1 MSYYAARQTR
11 RPGPEMPE
19 QDPEV
24 RRLNEEVE
32 NEGRA
37 ADKAMLDRFYMMA
50 GAAAFVAVAITFLR
64 RRSPP
69 EEKTTERSNKI

>member
-1 MSYYAARQTR
+1 MSRYTARQAR

-19 QDPEV
+19 QDAEV
-24 RRLNEEVE
+24 RRLNEETE

-37 ADKAMLDRFYMMA
+37 TDKAMLDRFYVMA

-69 EEKTTERSNKI
+69 EEKTTERSGKT